1 MTTETMSVGDIN
13 RRLGDAPQV
22 TERLLTALGFE
33 SVGRDKRAVLYKQSD
48 YPAMCNAVA
57 NYIKG
62 KAGVPMQ
69 PRPEKDEK
77 PGKPAAAS
85 GSGRAQGSD
94 NDDDDDDS
102 DFEG

>member
-33 SVGRDKRAVLYKQSD
+33 PVGRDKRAVLYKQSD

-77 PGKPAAAS
+77 PGKPAAKAS
-85 GSGRAQGSD
+85 ASKPAATTTKGFD
-94 NDDDDDDS
+94 EDEDDL
-102 DFEG
+102 

>member
-33 SVGRDKRAVLYKQSD
+33 PVGRDKRAVLYKQSD
-48 YPAMCNAVA
+48 YPAMCKAVA
-57 NYIKG
+57 KYIEG
-62 KAGVPMQ
+62 KASVPMQ

-77 PGKPAAAS
+77 PKPAAKGGAGKPAATATK
-85 GSGRAQGSD
+85 GFD
-94 NDDDDDDS
+94 EDD
-102 DFEG
+102 EEL